1 MTRKSV
7 AEADLAE
14 FEEILRG
21 SRRATRLVFRCPECG
36 GVFSA
41 ERILDE
47 DGERLWGCCP
57 CGLAKAEFSA
67 PPEYVAA
74 PSRRDVNWR
83 DGGNNDVVPLSS
95 C

>member
-1 MTRKSV
+1 M
-7 AEADLAE
+7 
-14 FEEILRG
+14 
-21 SRRATRLVFRCPECG
+21 TRLVFTCPECR

-41 ERILDE
+41 ERIIDE
-47 DGERLWGCCP
+47 DGERMWGCCQ
-57 CGLAKAEFSA
+57 CGLAKAEFSP

-83 DGGNNDVVPLSS
+83 DGAETTVVPLSS